1 MKTFQEVIAAF
12 DALDA
17 DELTLWIEEKWILPA
32 QESGSYVFSEVD
44 VARVTLVHELRYDM
58 GLQKEAVPLML
69 SLLDQVYGM
78 RDRMRTLMR
87 AIEAQPEETRDAIK
101 AYLRDT

>member
-17 DELTLWIEEKWILPA
+17 DELNLWIEEKWILPA

-44 VARVTLVHELRYDM
+44 FARVTLVHELRHDL
-58 GLQKEAVPLML
+58 GLQSEAVPLML
-69 SLLDQVYGM
+69 SLLDQVYDM
-78 RDRMRTLMR
+78 RDRMWSLMR

-101 AYLRDT
+101 AFLREQ

>member
-1 MKTFQEVIAAF
+1 MKTFQEVVAAF

-32 QESGSYVFSEVD
+32 EESGAYVFSEVD
-44 VARVTLVHELRYDM
+44 FARVTLVHELRHDL
-58 GLQKEAVPLML
+58 GLQTEAVPLML

-78 RDRMRTLMR
+78 RDRMRALMR
-87 AIEAQPEETRDAIK
+87 AIEAQPEETRKAIE
-101 AYLRDT
+101 AYLREQ